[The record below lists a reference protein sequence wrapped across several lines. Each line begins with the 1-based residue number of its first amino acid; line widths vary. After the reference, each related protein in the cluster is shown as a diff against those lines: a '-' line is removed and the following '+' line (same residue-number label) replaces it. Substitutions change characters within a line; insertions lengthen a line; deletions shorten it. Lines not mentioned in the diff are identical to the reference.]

1 MFLFVIILCTSLI
14 SSAMHR
20 ESPLSVLREPA
31 GLSLDSNDTVSL
43 DMQPKI
49 SSEEDLSEVV
59 LSTFMRRTD
68 ANVAK
73 YIKPHLTSVIKQV
86 ASSPESDDDDS
97 PSPIKVIKTWVK
109 RPDSVKNTSRS
120 DMDEVILAAVEKAFE
135 EKEALLEK
143 KEKKIEGM
151 FSKKSTMLITT
162 VVSALVTVASSLGSV
177 YGTKDINQN
186 CTK

>member
-14 SSAMHR
+14 SSSMHR

-31 GLSLDSNDTVSL
+31 GLSIDSNDNVSI
-43 DMQPKI
+43 DMQDKV
-49 SSEEDLSEVV
+49 SSEEDLSEAV

-68 ANVAK
+68 ANVAR
-73 YIKPHLTSVIKQV
+73 YIKPHLTSVIKQA
-86 ASSPESDDDDS
+86 ASSPESDDDNS
-97 PSPIKVIKTWVK
+97 PSPHKVIKTWVK
-109 RPDSVKNTSRS
+109 RPDSIKNTSRS

-151 FSKKSTMLITT
+151 FSKKSTALITALT
-162 VVSALVTVASSLGSV
+162 TAVVTIASSLGSV